1 MVCQVSDLFRICYIT
16 SQALKPIIFLF
27 CKFMGKDQLHGKRIS
42 SQISSLLHTSFSSTF
57 TATRKLACQSITAF
71 IFCRDIV
78 APPTFSIAHF
88 VLTLYYFWKKFRANG
103 QKIRRSIKIN
113 CCNLILAQNTLKN
126 KLIFSK
132 KPESHRLNGF
142 QSVT

>member
-1 MVCQVSDLFRICYIT
+1 MTKSRSFLINKSTRIGREPSRYSGQT
-16 SQALKPIIFLF
+16 
-27 CKFMGKDQLHGKRIS
+27 
-42 SQISSLLHTSFSSTF
+42 SSLLHTSFSSTF
-57 TATRKLACQSITAF
+57 TAARKLACQSIATF
-71 IFCRDIV
+71 FFCRDIV
-78 APPTFSIAHF
+78 VPPTSSIAPP
-88 VLTLYYFWKKFRANG
+88 VLNLYYFWKKLRPNG

-132 KPESHRLNGF
+132 KPESHRLSGF